1 LAPFFIIP
9 AKVKIMEK
17 VEVVATSH
25 FTDTRIGGV
34 SRKQRLYIPAHIAA
48 ELHSIGLVEYPNG
61 QATATKNPLIAA
73 LADGGGVLPVLLPV
87 AQALPPKTVIQYP
100 RQGGQPS
107 PSMTVTEEPCL
118 PMSSMP
124 ATNSGGESMKKKR
137 GRPSKA
143 NAGHKITAHPK
154 IMESTE

>member
-1 LAPFFIIP
+1 
-9 AKVKIMEK
+9 MEK

-34 SRKQRLYIPAHIAA
+34 SRKQRLFIPAHIAE

-61 QATATKNPLIAA
+61 QATQQRNPQIGL
-73 LADGGGVLPVLLPV
+73 LADGGAVLPASSP
-87 AQALPPKTVIQYP
+87 AGQALQPKTVM
-100 RQGGQPS
+100 RFQGQDGPQLQ
-107 PSMTVTEEPCL
+107 SMTVTEEQCL

-124 ATNSGGESMKKKR
+124 ATSNGGESMKRKR

-143 NAGHKITAHPK
+143 SDGLKITAQQTHL
-154 IMESTE
+154 ESTE

>member
-34 SRKQRLYIPAHIAA
+34 SRKQRLFIPAHIAE
-48 ELHSIGLVEYPNG
+48 ELHSIGLVEYPNV

-87 AQALPPKTVIQYP
+87 AQVLPRKIVIQSV
-100 RQGGQPS
+100 RQDGTLS
-107 PSMTVTEEPCL
+107 PPMTVTEEQCL

>member
-34 SRKQRLYIPAHIAA
+34 SRKQRLFIPAHIA
-48 ELHSIGLVEYPNG
+48 EDLHSIGLVEYPNG
-61 QATATKNPLIAA
+61 QATATRNPPIAA

-87 AQALPPKTVIQYP
+87 AQALPPKIVLQYP
-100 RQGGQPS
+100 QQDGASSQ
-107 PSMTVTEEPCL
+107 SMTAIKEPCL
-118 PMSSMP
+118 PMSYMP
-124 ATNSGGESMKKKR
+124 ATSNGGESMKKKR

-143 NAGHKITAHPK
+143 SAGHKTNTPPENT
-154 IMESTE
+154 ESTE

>member
-1 LAPFFIIP
+1 
-9 AKVKIMEK
+9 MEK

-34 SRKQRLYIPAHIAA
+34 SRKQRLFIPAHIAE

-87 AQALPPKTVIQYP
+87 AQALPPKIVI
-100 RQGGQPS
+100 RFQGQDGPQLPLT
-107 PSMTVTEEPCL
+107 TVTEEPCS
-118 PMSSMP
+118 PMSSML
-124 ATNSGGESMKKKR
+124 AMNSGGESMKKKR

-143 NAGHKITAHPK
+143 NAGHKTNTLPENT
-154 IMESTE
+154 ESTE

>member
-1 LAPFFIIP
+1 
-9 AKVKIMEK
+9 MEK

-34 SRKQRLYIPAHIAA
+34 SRKQRIFIPAHIAE

-61 QATATKNPLIAA
+61 QATQQRNPQIGL
-73 LADGGGVLPVLLPV
+73 LADGGAVLPASLPA
-87 AQALPPKTVIQYP
+87 AQALQPKTVI
-100 RQGGQPS
+100 RFQGQDGPQLQ
-107 PSMTVTEEPCL
+107 SMTVTDERCL

-124 ATNSGGESMKKKR
+124 ATSNGGESMKKKR

-143 NAGHKITAHPK
+143 NAGLKITAQQTHL
-154 IMESTE
+154 ESTE